1 MTERMT
7 EEEFVHRIL
16 HDKITLEDYENR
28 MIFAD
33 LRRYYKLKIGAEL
46 VSRVCR
52 KKVEKTRFSLNRAR
66 HRNFAAISR
75 KIENMR
81 KLIYDDGW
89 EFEFSRKV
97 PKEDFGLLLEFMD
110 NAPIAKDAVLRL
122 NWYKYFRG
130 MSREEVLALY
140 PEDERFLDHLKGTG
154 NQEAVDIWLELHP
167 EHQTSN

>member
-33 LRRYYKLKIGAEL
+33 LRRYYKLKIGAVL

-75 KIENMR
+75 KIENIR

-89 EFEFSRKV
+89 EFEFCKKV
-97 PKEDFGLLLEFMD
+97 SEEDFDLLLQFMD
-110 NAPIAKDAVLRL
+110 DAPIAKAAVLRL
-122 NWYKYFRG
+122 NWYKYFKG

-140 PEDERFLDHLKGTG
+140 PEDERFLNDLKE
-154 NQEAVDIWLELHP
+154 NKIQDVIDIWLELHP
-167 EHQTSN
+167 EYRTSN

>member
-7 EEEFVHRIL
+7 EEEFVHEIL
-16 HDKITLEDYENR
+16 HDEITLEDYENR

-33 LRRYYKLKIGAEL
+33 LRRYYKLKIGAVL

-52 KKVEKTRFSLNRAR
+52 KRVEKTRFSLNRAR

-89 EFEFSRKV
+89 EFEFCKKV
-97 PKEDFGLLLEFMD
+97 SEEDFDLLLQFMD
-110 NAPIAKDAVLRL
+110 DAPIVKAAVLRL
-122 NWYKYFRG
+122 NWYKYFKG

-140 PEDERFLDHLKGTG
+140 PEDERFLDHLKETVD
-154 NQEAVDIWLELHP
+154 QEAIDIWLELHP
-167 EHQTSN
+167 EYRTSN

>member
-1 MTERMT
+1 MAERMT
-7 EEEFVHRIL
+7 EEEFVHEIL
-16 HDKITLEDYENR
+16 HDEITLEDYENR

-33 LRRYYKLKIGAEL
+33 LRRYYKLKVATEL

-52 KKVEKTRFSLNRAR
+52 KRVEKTRFSLNRAR
-66 HRNFAAISR
+66 HRNFAAISK

-122 NWYKYFRG
+122 NWYKYFKG

-140 PEDERFLDHLKGTG
+140 PEDEKFLDHLKETVD
-154 NQEAVDIWLELHP
+154 QEAIDIWLELHP
-167 EHQTSN
+167 EYQTSD